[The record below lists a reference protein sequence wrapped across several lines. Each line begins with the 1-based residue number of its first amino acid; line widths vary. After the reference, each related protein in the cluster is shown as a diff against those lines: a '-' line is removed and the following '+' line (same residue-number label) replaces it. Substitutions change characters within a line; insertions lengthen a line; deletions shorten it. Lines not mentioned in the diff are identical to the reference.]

1 MAVNKGSGGE
11 QEMQV
16 RWRHHQLGLL
26 SHLRHMLV
34 TELFVDVTLCCQGRR
49 LKAHRVLL
57 SASSPY
63 LQALL
68 LSQPSNEHVTIIL
81 HDVTYDDMRAL
92 LDFIYTGG
100 VTLPE
105 SRLPAFLS
113 AAEALNITVLTDK
126 HLHQMI
132 PADSWSLAYKTIPP
146 LIKVDHDSRGSA
158 GFQRWNDVKYD
169 FRSHSHASEDS
180 KFSQETKFTPL
191 ATDFSPRT
199 TDFSPRTTDFS
210 PRPGVQDDTKPPFFE
225 GKLMMPMES
234 SRCSSFSDSSE
245 DSHRRSIDSGLEVL
259 NSPSYENGVRDVKTK
274 QEDLRFC
281 CHPEKDDLLRLS
293 RSPDYHQWVRPLPS
307 LMPITASSAT
317 ASLASQRRSPRHAI
331 LTPSPW
337 SQSGRPPV
345 GAPRRP
351 PVEDVV
357 KPGNLEVVHGKTP
370 SAGSPQ
376 QDDRIHPQ
384 YPPTLTR
391 PAETPPK
398 LDPHLHSD
406 TEESTTFY
414 SNDVTKLCKLKERRL
429 QDFYRDQRLN
439 GQTENPEP
447 TSFTTGETT
456 IPLTPLKPSLESSRN
471 IPGNLCKNGGF
482 QGDSGDVPGN
492 NNGAKNLHHI
502 SRILKVD
509 DDQGSKSPKSSTPP
523 LNGLKTMTSILG
535 DVQQDT
541 TKPFLDRP
549 QPFLDH
555 PKSFLDK
562 SDHLKPF
569 IDRPDHSQ
577 SFLDNSE
584 HPPPFL
590 DRPDQSTNDSNNNS
604 SKTETQFPCQECNLV
619 LTSVQEVSEH
629 LKTVHPATAL
639 KIEGPPFT
647 CKVCNKTFAQRG
659 HFNSHQKLHQESRS
673 SEHSCSHCGKVFLT
687 RASLKVHLRTHTG
700 EKPFHCNE
708 CGKQFSQLRNYKY
721 HRSVHEGTKEFAATC
736 PECGKYF
743 NDRGYLSSHMKIHRN
758 RKEYGCEYCGKSFN
772 QRVAYNMHV
781 RIHTGVKPHVC
792 PHCSKSFSRKML
804 LKQHLRIHTG
814 EKPFTCVVCQ
824 KAFADR
830 SNMTLHMRLHSG
842 VKPYTCSV
850 CSKSFTKKHHL
861 KTHMNYHTG
870 VKPYACSKCGLRFS
884 QSSNM
889 RTHFKKCTSTGAV
902 QQDATS
908 ASTSGAPVREC
919 TANNASVL
927 GVSSGP
933 TTSLVKSE
941 AVPAGVSVALDL
953 NAK

>member
-1 MAVNKGSGGE
+1 MAVNSD
-11 QEMQV
+11 QQMHV

-63 LQALL
+63 LQDLL

-81 HDVTYDDMRAL
+81 HDVSFEDMRAL

-105 SRLPAFLS
+105 SRLPNFLS
-113 AAEALNITVLTDK
+113 AAEALHITVLTDK
-126 HLHQMI
+126 HLYQLIPADSQLI
-132 PADSWSLAYKTIPP
+132 PADSWSMSYKPLPP
-146 LIKVDHDSRGSA
+146 LIKVDHDSRNPLA
-158 GFQRWNDVKYD
+158 FQRFQDVKFHD
-169 FRSHSHASEDS
+169 FRNHPD
-180 KFSQETKFTPL
+180 TKFTPL
-191 ATDFSPRT
+191 QTDFTPRV
-199 TDFSPRTTDFS
+199 
-210 PRPGVQDDTKPPFFE
+210 GVPDDTKPPFFE
-225 GKLMMPMES
+225 GKLVMPMDS

-259 NSPSYENGVRDVKTK
+259 NSPSYDNSARDVKTK

-281 CHPEKDDLLRLS
+281 CHSEKDDLLRLS

-307 LMPITASSAT
+307 LMPITASS
-317 ASLASQRRSPRHAI
+317 
-331 LTPSPW
+331 SPW

-351 PVEDVV
+351 PVSVHEDVV
-357 KPGNLEVVHGKTP
+357 KQANMEVVDAKPQP
-370 SAGSPQ
+370 SVIPQ
-376 QDDRIHPQ
+376 EDRIHPQ
-384 YPPTLTR
+384 YPPNLTKPLETTPKMDTL
-391 PAETPPK
+391 PHP
-398 LDPHLHSD
+398 DPD
-406 TEESTTFY
+406 ESTTFY
-414 SNDVTKLCKLKERRL
+414 SNDVTRLCKLKERRL
-429 QDFYRDQRLN
+429 QDFYRDQQLN
-439 GQTENPEP
+439 GQTEKPDN
-447 TSFTTGETT
+447 SAFVTGKTT

-471 IPGNLCKNGGF
+471 IPGNLCRNRGF
-482 QGDSGDVPGN
+482 QGDSGEVGS
-492 NNGAKNLHHI
+492 NGAKDLHHI

-509 DDQGSKSPKSSTPP
+509 DDQGSRSPNPSTPP
-523 LNGLKTMTSILG
+523 LNGLKTMTSILE
-535 DVQQDT
+535 DVHQDGP
-541 TKPFLDRP
+541 KPFLDRSDNP
-549 QPFLDH
+549 QP
-555 PKSFLDK
+555 S
-562 SDHLKPF
+562 
-569 IDRPDHSQ
+569 I
-577 SFLDNSE
+577 
-584 HPPPFL
+584 
-590 DRPDQSTNDSNNNS
+590 NDSNNNPS
-604 SKTETQFPCQECNLV
+604 ITETKFPCQECNLV
-619 LTSVQEVSEH
+619 LGSMQEVSEH
-629 LKTVHPATAL
+629 LKMIHPAAVL
-639 KIEGPPFT
+639 KIEGPPFI
-647 CKVCNKTFAQRG
+647 CKVCNKTFAQKG

-673 SEHSCSHCGKVFLT
+673 AEHSCSHCGKVFLT

-700 EKPFHCNE
+700 EKPFHCTE

-889 RTHFKKCTSTGAV
+889 RTHFKKCTSTGPV
-902 QQDATS
+902 QQNATAAG
-908 ASTSGAPVREC
+908 ASGSGEC
-919 TANNASVL
+919 IAN
-927 GVSSGP
+927 P
-933 TTSLVKSE
+933 LV
-941 AVPAGVSVALDL
+941 AVPASVVKNDVVKIGANVVIDS
-953 NAK
+953 NVK